1 MLSEVVHYLNCKPG
15 KIYADC
21 TLGGSGHAS
30 VILEKIVPDGILIGI
45 DQDIDAI
52 KNARKILKP
61 YEFNIHL
68 FHDNFI
74 NLPKILS
81 QLNITAVDGI
91 LLDLGISFHHLESS
105 GRGFSFRKDEPL
117 DMRMNVESD
126 ITAEELINTMDEKSL
141 AEIFYKYG
149 EERRAR
155 KIARKIVSVRKKE
168 KIKSSKHLAEIVCRA
183 ISGKASFNR
192 RIHPATRVFM
202 AVRIAVNREL
212 DILNSFMETAVD
224 LLKPEGRFC
233 ILSFHSLEDRI
244 VKKKIKLLE
253 GKCICPPALP
263 VCVCNKTRVV
273 RSLTKKVLRPTEEEI
288 AANPMARSAKL
299 RAIEKMQ
306 PEACINKTF
315 SGFRNEKMPASA

>member
-1 MLSEVVHYLNCKPG
+1 MSYKHIPVMLSEVVHYLNCKPG

-21 TLGGSGHAS
+21 TLGGSGHAGA
-30 VILEKIVPDGILIGI
+30 ILEKIIPDGILIGI

-61 YEFNIHL
+61 YKFNIHL

-91 LLDLGISFHHLESS
+91 LLDLGISFHHLDSS

-117 DMRMNVESD
+117 DMRMNIESD
-126 ITAEELINTMDEKSL
+126 TTAEELINTMDEKSL
-141 AEIFYKYG
+141 AEIFFKYG
-149 EERRAR
+149 EERYSR
-155 KIARKIVSVRKKE
+155 KIAKKIVNVRKKE
-168 KIKSSKHLAEIVCRA
+168 KIKSSRQLSEIVCRA
-183 ISGKASFNR
+183 VSGKASSKR

-202 AVRIAVNREL
+202 AVRIAVNKEL
-212 DILNSFMETAVD
+212 DMLNSFMETSVD

-263 VCVCNKTRVV
+263 RCVCNKTRII
-273 RSLTKKVLRPTEEEI
+273 RSLSKKVLRPTEEEV

-299 RAIEKMQ
+299 RVVEKL
-306 PEACINKTF
+306 
-315 SGFRNEKMPASA
+315 

>member
-21 TLGGSGHAS
+21 TLGGSGHAGA
-30 VILEKIVPDGILIGI
+30 ILEKIIPDGILIGI

-52 KNARKILKP
+52 KNAKRKLKP
-61 YEFNIHL
+61 YELNIHL

-74 NLPKILS
+74 NLPKIIS

-91 LLDLGISFHHLESS
+91 LLDLGISFHHLDSS

-117 DMRMNVESD
+117 DMRMNIESD
-126 ITAEELINTMDEKSL
+126 TTAEELINTMDEKSL
-141 AEIFYKYG
+141 AEIFFKYG
-149 EERRAR
+149 EERYSR
-155 KIARKIVSVRKKE
+155 KIAKKIVNVRKKE
-168 KIKSSKHLAEIVCRA
+168 KIKSSRQLSEIVCRA
-183 ISGKASFNR
+183 VSGKASSKR

-202 AVRIAVNREL
+202 AVRIAVNKEL
-212 DILNSFMETAVD
+212 DMLNSFMETSVD

-263 VCVCNKTRVV
+263 RCVCNKTRII
-273 RSLTKKVLRPTEEEI
+273 RSLSKKVLRPTEEEV

-299 RAIEKMQ
+299 RVVEKL
-306 PEACINKTF
+306 
-315 SGFRNEKMPASA
+315 

>member
-1 MLSEVVHYLNCKPG
+1 MSYKHIPVMLSEVVHYLNCKPG

-30 VILEKIVPDGILIGI
+30 AILEKIIPDGILIGI

-52 KNARKILKP
+52 KNAKRKLKP
-61 YEFNIHL
+61 YKLNIHL

-91 LLDLGISFHHLESS
+91 LLDLGISFHHLDSS

-117 DMRMNVESD
+117 DMRMNIESD
-126 ITAEELINTMDEKSL
+126 TTAEELINTMDEKSL
-141 AEIFYKYG
+141 AEIFFKYG
-149 EERRAR
+149 EERYSR
-155 KIARKIVSVRKKE
+155 KIAKKIVNVRKKE
-168 KIKSSKHLAEIVCRA
+168 KIKSSRQLSEIVCGA
-183 ISGKASFNR
+183 VSGKASSKR

-202 AVRIAVNREL
+202 AVRIAVNKEL
-212 DILNSFMETAVD
+212 NILNSFMETAFD

-244 VKKKIKLLE
+244 VKRKIKLME

-263 VCVCNKTRVV
+263 RCVCNKTRVI
-273 RSLTKKVLRPTEEEI
+273 RSLTKKVLRPTEEEV
-288 AANPMARSAKL
+288 AANPMARSARMRAVEKL
-299 RAIEKMQ
+299 
-306 PEACINKTF
+306 
-315 SGFRNEKMPASA
+315 